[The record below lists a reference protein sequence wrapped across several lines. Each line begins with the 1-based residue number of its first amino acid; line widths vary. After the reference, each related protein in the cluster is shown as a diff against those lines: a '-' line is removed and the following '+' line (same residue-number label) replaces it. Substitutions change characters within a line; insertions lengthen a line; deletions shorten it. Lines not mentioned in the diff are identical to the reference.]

1 MHNNTFLKRCF
12 SMYLAFHTHVNSTG
26 TPDTFLQKINSQH
39 IQKRITYGWAIA
51 DIFGMDDADNCNV
64 FGCTLVSI
72 HYINNKI
79 PPHVAHLLLG
89 QHYSRIM

>member
-39 IQKRITYGWAIA
+39 IQKRITNGWAIA
-51 DIFGMDDADNCNV
+51 DIF
-64 FGCTLVSI
+64 
-72 HYINNKI
+72 
-79 PPHVAHLLLG
+79 
-89 QHYSRIM
+89 